1 MPKLVL
7 ANPHSRAMTARPDD
21 LPPKSRRG
29 CDVEAAR
36 MLWSLAADD
45 IAVIPG
51 PVDKDFL
58 DYLADLLGISVPT
71 VLSLQDYRGTNW
83 YPHDNAELVTEIRNR
98 IAASGFEP
106 REWTVSCYIRDRD
119 IAHWERLLG
128 LDTDAAPYAQ
138 DLASLINSKAVF
150 RALALA
156 AGTPV
161 PEGYVVDAGPELVHT
176 VIELI
181 DRTGSVIVKQD
192 QNSGGLGNTL
202 ITTDT
207 AVIGVGAA
215 QVLRLDADS
224 DLLLALP
231 HAMHENDLVLGD
243 SLDLPRGMAPA
254 KFIVE
259 VYQSDTRSL
268 SSELYIPRIGAPVL
282 RNYGEMR
289 MEPMWSGFVLPPQDL
304 PATVHA
310 QFCADSQQ
318 IALSAQRLGYYGL
331 INIDAIVGADHRLT
345 YTEFNGR
352 AGGVTNIDT
361 IARRLLGED
370 YLHSHVLLTRN
381 GLRVP
386 RITEFVEHLARVDI
400 RFDATRGSGIV
411 VGTDDPVTGAI
422 EYVAIGRD
430 RAEAERLEQ
439 QLATLAAELVTPDD

>member
-21 LPPKSRRG
+21 LPPIPRRG
-29 CDVEAAR
+29 CDIEAAR

-51 PVDKDFL
+51 PIDKGFL
-58 DYLADLLGISVPT
+58 NYLADLLGLSGAVPA
-71 VLSLQDYRGTNW
+71 VLSMQDYRGIKW
-83 YPHDNAELVTEIRNR
+83 YPHDNAELVAEVRNLLD
-98 IAASGFEP
+98 ASGFH
-106 REWTVSCYIRDRD
+106 RRDWTVASYIRDRD
-119 IAHWERLLG
+119 VAHWERLLG

-138 DLASLINSKAVF
+138 DLASLVNSKAVF

-161 PEGYVVDAGPELVHT
+161 PEGYAVDAGPELVDT
-176 VIELI
+176 VLELI
-181 DRTGSVIVKQD
+181 GRTGSVIVKQD

-202 ITTDT
+202 ITTDADLT
-207 AVIGVGAA
+207 GFGAA
-215 QVLRLDADS
+215 QVLRLDGDLAAD
-224 DLLLALP
+224 LPRAL
-231 HAMHENDLVLGD
+231 HDHDLVLGD

-259 VYQSDTRSL
+259 VYQPDSRSL
-268 SSELYIPRIGAPVL
+268 SSELCIPAAGAPVL

-289 MEPMWSGFVLPPQDL
+289 MEPRWSGFVLPPQDL

-318 IALSAQRLGYYGL
+318 IALSAQRLGYHGL

-361 IARRLLGED
+361 IGRRLIGED
-370 YLHSHVLLTRN
+370 YLHHRVLLTRN

-386 RITEFVEHLARVDI
+386 RITEFAEHLVRAGLH
-400 RFDATRGSGIV
+400 FDAARGCGIV

-439 QLATLAAELVTPDD
+439 QLETLAADIAGND